1 MDRYSIAKNEKPK
14 APEPVRVQT
23 FGFDSEPDT
32 VSKLYR
38 KEVFT
43 MPLGQSRRVGI
54 VFEDPKKVF
63 TVGTTHFH
71 EHRYFLCKSTPQWIA
86 PCCQQ
91 GLSTGKRFVCVLV
104 EYGDGDDT
112 TPISI
117 SRVAPWVF
125 GSSVYAQLKE
135 ANRGLSDL
143 GILSKDFLL
152 RRSAEHFRPWDIIT
166 LPDNSLWQTAVYR
179 DTVLAHA
186 RPHFKNLKK
195 YIGEDLT
202 PAQLKEL
209 FDTHP
214 VATPGG
220 DNLRY
225 RDRSIRSRRDQ
236 IESEVHGIE
245 PSRPT
250 LRLNQVNIR
259 DFVDEVNRA
268 DDIARRT
275 GATPI
280 SGTGGRTAPYPAART
295 EDDQQ
300 INLDDLFRTLDI

>member
-23 FGFDSEPDT
+23 FGFDSEPET
-32 VSKLYR
+32 VSKFYR

-43 MPLGQSRRVGI
+43 IPLGQSRRVGI

-63 TVGTTHFH
+63 TVGNTHFH
-71 EHRYFLCKSTPQWIA
+71 DHYFLCKSNPQWKA
-86 PCCQQ
+86 TCCQQ
-91 GLSTGKRFVCVLV
+91 GLKVAKRFVCVLV
-104 EYGDGDDT
+104 EYGDDT
-112 TPISI
+112 TPIS
-117 SRVAPWVF
+117 RVVPWVF
-125 GSSVYAQLKE
+125 GSSVYTQLKE
-135 ANRGLSDL
+135 VNRQFSDL
-143 GILSKDFLL
+143 GILSRDFLL
-152 RRSAEHFRPWDIIT
+152 RRSAEHFRPWDIIA
-166 LPDNSLWQTAVYR
+166 LPDSSLWQTETYR

-186 RPHFKNLKK
+186 RPHLKNLKK

-220 DNLRY
+220 DSPRY
-225 RDRSIRSRRDQ
+225 GRDRSIRSRRDR
-236 IESEVHGIE
+236 IESEVPSDLSAMHGIE
-245 PSRPT
+245 PARPT

-259 DFVDEVNRA
+259 DFVDEVERA
-268 DDIARRT
+268 EQLSRRH
-275 GATPI
+275 TPPVV
-280 SGTGGRTAPYPAART
+280 GRTAPHPAART

-300 INLDDLFRTLDI
+300 IDLDDLFRTLDI